1 MHHGPQRE
9 RSKVIAGLRTGG
21 AKNAG
26 CENTRCKNDGPTI
39 VARRKNAR
47 HRQITQFARRKHAL
61 QERVELILFVQTTT

>member
-47 HRQITQFARRKHAL
+47 HRQITQFLLSANLQNKHYKL
-61 QERVELILFVQTTT
+61 VGWSSV